1 MLSRHF
7 LRAKVLQALYA
18 AKADPVEL
26 NVVEKNFKHQIARLN
41 DLGTI
46 QLAALVH
53 FAQFSGTIMDE
64 AQRKY
69 FPTEEER
76 NPIRRIP
83 ENIFLLRLADNYDL
97 RRHSETA
104 KVNWGGVDYDQIFRQ
119 AYAALVKIP
128 EYKEYLATEPSFEN
142 DQKFALNLFKFLM
155 NFEPLREFLYPQS
168 LLWEEDFDQI
178 AQYNFMMLKALDD
191 TTDEA
196 TPVPLVHDIRYEK
209 DNDAFEFSRNLLLAA
224 MRHFPDVEKM
234 IRKHLNGW
242 EYDRVALM
250 DILLLNMAVAELTE
264 FPSIPER
271 VTVDEYIELSKEFST
286 ERSKLFINGI
296 LDKFI
301 IELRSAGRISKSGRG
316 LLDPSLFEMEEKDPS
331 DYSDP
336 NVANIQHHD
345 NN

>member
-18 AKADPVEL
+18 AKTDPVDL
-26 NVVEKNFKHQIARLN
+26 NVVEKNYKHQIARLN

-53 FAQFSGTIMDE
+53 FAEFSGTIMDE
-64 AQRKY
+64 AQHK
-69 FPTEEER
+69 FLPTDEEL
-76 NPIRRIP
+76 NPVRRIP
-83 ENIFLLRLADNYDL
+83 ENIFILRLADNYDL
-97 RRHSETA
+97 RRHSEA
-104 KVNWGGVDYDQIFRQ
+104 ANVNWGGVDNDQIFRQ
-119 AYAALVKIP
+119 AYAAFVKFP
-128 EYKEYLATEPSFEN
+128 EYKQYLATEPSFET
-142 DQKFALNLFKFLM
+142 DQKFALNIFKFLM
-155 NFEPLREFLYPQS
+155 NFDLFRESLYPQS
-168 LLWEEDFDQI
+168 LLWEDDFDQI

-196 TPVPLVHDIRYEK
+196 TPIPLVNDLRFEK
-209 DNDAFEFSRNLLLAA
+209 DDEAYDFSRNLLLAT
-224 MRHFPDVEKM
+224 MRHFPEVEKM
-234 IRKHLNGW
+234 IRDHLNGW

-250 DILLLNMAVAELTE
+250 DVLLLNMAVAEFTE

-301 IELRSAGRISKSGRG
+301 IELRSAGRIHKSGRG
-316 LLDPSLFEMEEKDPS
+316 LLNPALFDS
-331 DYSDP
+331 DEADTSDFSDP
-336 NVANIQHHD
+336 NVANIQFPE
-345 NN
+345 N